1 MDTLV
6 AQYSRPM
13 FEKENNHEE
22 DQMDLYNPAPSMSL
36 KFAMPP
42 IAQVRFLSCTY
53 CMMQSFKKLHFHVR
67 IVC

>member
-13 FEKENNHEE
+13 FEKENYAEE
-22 DQMDLYNPAPSMSL
+22 DQMELYQPTPSLSL

-42 IAQVRFLSCTY
+42 IAQVGLPSSFLDLSRAPRAL
-53 CMMQSFKKLHFHVR
+53 KHLP
-67 IVC
+67 